1 MKKLFLTATILFA
14 LLLTPLTS
22 FAQGMPVLSPSTL
35 LGINSAEGMGNWTS
49 SPSSATSD
57 DHTAREEA
65 EGKEIWE
72 KLQSKQ
78 IECKNLTDE
87 HYGALGEY
95 FMGQSIGNTQRHA
108 LMNQMMTSMMGE
120 DGEEQAHIAMG
131 KRLSGCEPNAQVSSN
146 GVGFMPMMWMMGST
160 GSPQVGGGG
169 NPAPALSGVEGM
181 GYGGWNNMMGGFGL
195 LGWIPMLLF
204 WILLILGAVALLRYL
219 GGSARSGDKG
229 RSPLD
234 ILKERYAKGEIDKKE
249 FEQMKKDLS

>member
-1 MKKLFLTATILFA
+1 
-14 LLLTPLTS
+14 
-22 FAQGMPVLSPSTL
+22 
-35 LGINSAEGMGNWTS
+35 
-49 SPSSATSD
+49 
-57 DHTAREEA
+57 
-65 EGKEIWE
+65 
-72 KLQSKQ
+72 
-78 IECKNLTDE
+78 
-87 HYGALGEY
+87 
-95 FMGQSIGNTQRHA
+95 MGQSIGNTQRHA

-146 GVGFMPMMWMMGST
+146 GVGFMPMMWMMG
-160 GSPQVGGGG
+160 GGG
-169 NPAPALSGVEGM
+169 NPMM
-181 GYGGWNNMMGGFGL
+181 GYGWNGFGL